1 MLLQALAAHPRLFV
15 CENSQK
21 IAEIFGAR
29 GSFIRNAS
37 DRLKSSH
44 VAVTIRSG
52 RVVEEDVEEEEE
64 VESDPIAPVDE
75 GEGVSPSDD
84 GGYPHLNLQQT

>member
-1 MLLQALAAHPRLFV
+1 MAHWV
-15 CENSQK
+15 AKKN
-21 IAEIFGAR
+21 R
-29 GSFIRNAS
+29 GWGL
-37 DRLKSSH
+37 DHLKKQLGKSSH
-44 VAVTIRSG
+44 VAVTTRSG

-84 GGYPHLNLQQT
+84 GG